1 MAKSKNKY
9 YVVWVGQNPGI
20 YNNWKDTQVQISG
33 FPNAKYKGF
42 KTLEE
47 AEEAFGQSA
56 RGYISSKKG
65 SKTMPQ
71 RLYMLFQMK
80 STLIV

>member
-20 YNNWKDTQVQISG
+20 YNNWKDTQVQITG
-33 FPNAKYKGF
+33 FPNAKYKAF
-42 KTLEE
+42 KTLQE

-56 RGYISSKKG
+56 QGYTSSKKG
-65 SKTMPQ
+65 SPKPKA
-71 RLYMLFQMK
+71 RLYRIF
-80 STLIV
+80 